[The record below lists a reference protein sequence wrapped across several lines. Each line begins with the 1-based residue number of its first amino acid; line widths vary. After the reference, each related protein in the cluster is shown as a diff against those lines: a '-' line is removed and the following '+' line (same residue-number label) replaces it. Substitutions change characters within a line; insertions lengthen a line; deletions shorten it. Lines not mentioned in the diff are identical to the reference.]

1 MEVMPYI
8 LIGIVSGLVAAKIL
22 KAGGFELLSNLV
34 IGSFGA
40 ILGGWAFSLLHFSSF
55 HLPGSLI
62 ASLLGAVLFL
72 WIFSLFHP
80 THEIIKGDKKVH
92 KRRK

>member
-8 LIGIVSGLVAAKIL
+8 LIGIVAGLVAARIL
-22 KAGGFELLSNLV
+22 KVGGFELLSNLV

-40 ILGGWAFSLLHFSSF
+40 ILGGWAFGLLDFPSF
-55 HLPGSLI
+55 RLPGSLI
-62 ASLLGAVLFL
+62 TSLLGAVLFL

-80 THEIIKGDKKVH
+80 THEIIKGEKDIHKK
-92 KRRK
+92 KK